1 MSKIAWKVIKGY
13 GPYAY
18 LQRSIKSGG
27 KVTSKH
33 LAYLGKAGVGGLVPG
48 KYFLAPSVPG
58 FPGGEVRVPMVGEE
72 TLESLKPKPKESV
85 EWMAEQVE
93 EGLPVSDITS
103 TPPAVPKPSV
113 AKAKPK
119 AAKATGTTPTT
130 PPAVEKAS
138 APSPTPPAEP
148 KQSGAATAAPHWVK
162 VGEQIGSTPGALYQD
177 AAGVKHYV
185 KSPASDQHVK
195 NELLAM
201 DLYRLAG
208 LAVPETFAT
217 TLDGKVSVASR
228 YIEGLTGSG
237 ANPKDLAGTKEGFV
251 ADAWLANW
259 DAVGVGST
267 KYDNILGLEGQAY
280 RMDAGGALLYRGTGG
295 PKGDKFGEEVTE
307 LAGLR
312 DKQLNP
318 VSETVFG
325 GMTLQELAAS
335 ATQVTTIPDAKIAA
349 AVQEHFGD
357 DPDLAQSLT
366 AKLIARRNHI
376 NKQVNEQV
384 MDQLAGQIA
393 ASGPATAMLQQKLV
407 AQKAGAQV
415 AAAPPEPQQLGAT
428 TATEPSYP
436 LKLSDIPKDDQG
448 KPLVTLEQVQ
458 KIEEALPKGLSEFI
472 HVKWALVDATEDKA
486 QKNAIMTTA
495 DLMSSN
501 WQDSK
506 KPKLT
511 ALEDSELPTISQGE
525 FLLEHWHVNDLE
537 EAASLGVHA
546 LNSAKW
552 ELIAR
557 VNSLSKVDAVLQV
570 SDTLYQKVLAVHKP
584 GVMLPGQGLTSTES
598 ATVKLDPDVIP
609 KDQKGKKLLNKLEVT
624 KLELAA
630 SAGLNTLHYMR
641 NQLVEKDK
649 AGGKTSAI
657 YQAVKSLSDQ
667 LEEQKAQPDV
677 VRQPVAEPPAEP
689 VTSAFKLTDAEIPKD
704 ANGNPLVTKANIKK
718 LEEVA
723 AQGKYAL
730 ADTYNEIAKN
740 MDDGSPQFYAL
751 MDVQS
756 ALSKQLQES
765 ADQPQVDV
773 PEPVTITAIPT
784 LTPKA
789 PPPKVTGVPKDNKGK
804 PLVSAAN
811 VKKLESAA
819 ATNVAQLNTMATGLA
834 EKMLSP
840 AKKAAI
846 QNVANDLKSQMTGVE
861 VQEGD
866 GGSGLSAAIGQ
877 VDDGQVKLPTQTVP
891 TPAVVTQ
898 QVKLAKTGKKD
909 YDKDLENV
917 SGKKGS
923 NEGGLFKDKKLQ
935 TLHYVKWPNSSLRA
949 KNEVLAAHLYEYA
962 QVPVPSVRLIKFN
975 NQDAVMSDWIED
987 AAPMTVDVMKTA
999 HDVQRNFAFDAWLA
1013 NWDVVGT
1020 AADNI
1025 VQGPGNKAY
1034 RIDMGGSL
1042 LFRAQGKPRPFDWEV
1057 KELVT
1062 MRDQGINPKAAQV
1075 FGSLTNANLKEGAE
1089 RLASVTDQQVD
1100 EAVDALDFPE
1110 HSDEYSQATYG
1121 KDASNLPKMLKD
1133 RLKARRDYIV
1143 DEIMFAEEKKAAT
1156 LASLKDT
1163 VDLKPESLSE
1173 VLSVADTMTWSSPNT
1188 NKKWD
1193 IVTNILEK
1201 ELGATKGKAAAN
1213 ALKNHYKSW
1222 KGTTNNSYG
1231 DMLRWAAGEMHSR
1244 GDVERSRLQKF
1255 NKFLIGKKLMSQGHA
1270 AKREET
1276 LTADIKKPT
1285 AKRLVE
1291 GLDIMQEKNEAVL
1304 RVQNPGKE
1312 TMTVYRGWKP
1322 DQVEYLKLTKAKVGN
1337 VVKLNDPPLYSWSFT
1352 PGVAENF
1359 GHGSIVTKAEV
1370 PVDKVLLSDL
1380 ANSVGSYAQ
1389 ENELVFKGVSDL
1401 NMEVIKKY

>member
-1 MSKIAWKVIKGY
+1 MAKIAWKVIKGY

-58 FPGGEVRVPMVGEE
+58 FPGGEVRAPMVGKE

-93 EGLPVSDITS
+93 EGVPVSAITS
-103 TPPAVPKPSV
+103 TPPAAPKPSV

-119 AAKATGTTPTT
+119 KAAKTTGATPTT
-130 PPAVEKAS
+130 PPAVKKAS
-138 APSPTPPAEP
+138 APSPAPPAEP
-148 KQSGAATAAPHWVK
+148 KHSGAATAAPQWVK

-185 KSPASDQHVK
+185 KSPASDQHVR

-208 LAVPETFAT
+208 VAVPETFAT

-267 KYDNILGLEGQAY
+267 KYDNILGLDGQAY
-280 RMDAGGALLYRGTGG
+280 RMDAGGALLYRGAGG

-307 LAGLR
+307 LEGLR

-384 MDQLAGQIA
+384 MDHLAGQIA
-393 ASGPATAMLQQKLV
+393 ASGPATAMLAQKLEAKKLA
-407 AQKAGAQV
+407 AQAEDTPV
-415 AAAPPEPQQLGAT
+415 EPQQLGAT
-428 TATEPSYP
+428 TAAEPSYP

-448 KPLVTLEQVQ
+448 KPLLQPEQLQ
-458 KIEEALPKGLSEFI
+458 KLEEALPKGLAQFDK
-472 HVKWALVDATEDKA
+472 VKWALFDATEDPAEKM
-486 QKNAIMTTA
+486 AIVTTA
-495 DLMSSN
+495 NLMHTA
-501 WQDSK
+501 WEDSK
-506 KPKLT
+506 KLKLT
-511 ALEDSELPTISQGE
+511 HLQESDLPTGAQGE
-525 FLLEHWHVNDLE
+525 PLLAHWQVSDLE
-537 EAASLGVHA
+537 EAASLGGPA
-546 LNSAKW
+546 LGSAKW

-570 SDTLYQKVLAVHKP
+570 SDTLYQKVLAAQSKP
-584 GVMLPGQGLTSTES
+584 PAHWLTSTES
-598 ATVKLDPDVIP
+598 ATVKLDPADIP

-667 LEEQKAQPDV
+667 LEEQKAQPAPAP
-677 VRQPVAEPPAEP
+677 QPVSEPPAEP

-756 ALSKQLQES
+756 VLSKQLQES
-765 ADQPQVDV
+765 ADQPQVDI
-773 PEPVTITAIPT
+773 PEPVTITVIPT
-784 LTPKA
+784 LTQKA

-819 ATNVAQLNTMATGLA
+819 ATNVAQLNTMATGLV

-846 QNVANDLKSQMTGVE
+846 KNVANDLKSQMTGVE

-866 GGSGLSAAIGQ
+866 GGSGLSAAIEQ
-877 VDDGQVKLPTQTVP
+877 VDDGQVKLPKQAVP
-891 TPAVVTQ
+891 KPEVVNQ

-909 YDKDLENV
+909 YDKDLEQV

-962 QVPVPSVRLIKFN
+962 QVPVPSVRLIQFN

-1025 VQGPGNKAY
+1025 VKGPGNKAY
-1034 RIDMGGSL
+1034 RIDVGGSL
-1042 LFRAQGKPRPFDWEV
+1042 LFRAQGKARPFEPEV

-1062 MRDQGINPKAAQV
+1062 MRDPGINPKAAQV

-1089 RLASVTDQQVD
+1089 RLASVTDQQID

-1188 NKKWD
+1188 EKKWA

-1201 ELGATKGKAAAN
+1201 ELGATNGKAASN

-1231 DMLRWAAGEMHSR
+1231 DMLRWAAGEMYSR

-1322 DQVEYLKLTKAKVGN
+1322 DQVEYLKLTNAKVGSI
-1337 VVKLNDPPLYSWSFT
+1337 VGLDDPPLYSWSFS
-1352 PGVAENF
+1352 PNVAENF
-1359 GHGSIVTKAEV
+1359 GHGSIVTKAQV
-1370 PVDKVLLSDL
+1370 PVDNFVLSDL
-1380 ANSVGSYAQ
+1380 ANSTGNYGG
-1389 ENELVFKGVSDL
+1389 ENEALFKGVSDL
-1401 NMEVIKKY
+1401 KMEVIKKH